1 MGKTNTDL
9 TPPDPA
15 DRVTAASSAAA
26 ELAAAPPGTLGALLD
41 AAAAELLAARD
52 ELVAT
57 ADDESGL
64 GVARLSGELAR
75 TVAQFGAF
83 ADHVR
88 SGEDLDC
95 VIEHLPPGSPA
106 SDLRRVNQP
115 LGPVAVFGA
124 SNFPL
129 AFGVPGGDTAAAWA
143 ARCPVVAK
151 AHPAQPRTSELAAG
165 CLRRAARSVSLPAS
179 ILELVHGPAPRDA
192 IALVTQPLVA
202 AVAFTG
208 STAAG
213 LALADAAARRPRPIP
228 VFAEMGSVN
237 PVVLGPTAVAGTRLA
252 GTARALAASV
262 VLGWGQFCT
271 KPGVLLTPAEHAS
284 ALFTA
289 LADEI
294 GDAAPA
300 PMLTPGIA
308 AGFTAHVERSTGLG
322 AVRSR
327 RGRRPTGTGPAST
340 ATVALTGV
348 ETYLREPALQQ
359 EHFGPFTLVVAL
371 DSPGD
376 VARVLDAVG
385 GSLTGTV
392 LGDADDPWV
401 REGMSV
407 LPRHVGRVLAAGVPT
422 GVAVSRAQVHG
433 GPFPAA
439 TTTHTSV
446 GTAAALRFVRPVA
459 YQDVPD
465 ALLPPALQDHNPWRV
480 VRRVDGRLVP
490 APDPLTG
497 DDR

>member
-1 MGKTNTDL
+1 MSKTTTNLSRPDL
-9 TPPDPA
+9 TK
-15 DRVTAASSAAA
+15 RVTAASSAAA
-26 ELAAAPPGTLGALLD
+26 ELATAPPGTLGALLD
-41 AAAAELLAARD
+41 AAAAELVVARD

-57 ADDESGL
+57 ADDESRL
-64 GVARLSGELAR
+64 GVARLSGELTR
-75 TVAQFGAF
+75 TVAQLGAF
-83 ADHVR
+83 ATYVR
-88 SGEDLDC
+88 SGEELDC
-95 VIEHLPPGSPA
+95 VIEHLPAGSPA

-115 LGPVAVFGA
+115 VGPVAVFGA
-124 SNFPL
+124 SNFPF

-143 ARCPVVAK
+143 ARCPVVVK

-179 ILELVHGPAPRDA
+179 ILELVHGPAPRDG
-192 IALVTQPLVA
+192 IALVTQPLIA

-208 STAAG
+208 STVAG

-237 PVVLGPTAVAGTRLA
+237 PVVLGPTVLSGARLA
-252 GTARALAASV
+252 DTARALAASV

-271 KPGVLLTPAEHAS
+271 KPGVLLAPAEHAP

-289 LADEI
+289 LAGEI
-294 GDAAPA
+294 EDVEPAA
-300 PMLTPGIA
+300 MLTPGIA
-308 AGFTAHVERSTGLG
+308 ASYAARVEHSTGLG
-322 AVRSR
+322 AVESR
-327 RGRRPTGTGPAST
+327 CGRRATDTGPTST

-348 ETYLREPALQQ
+348 EAYLREQALQQ

-376 VARVLDAVG
+376 IGRVLDAVG

-433 GPFPAA
+433 GPFPAG

-446 GTAAALRFVRPVA
+446 GPAATHRFLRPVA

-465 ALLPPALQDHNPWRV
+465 VLLPPALQDHNPWRV